1 MSTNIY
7 STSNLAD
14 YMTVREAAEY
24 LGVSTSTLR
33 NWGRL
38 GKLIPYRNP
47 MNNYRLYKRTDLD
60 SILGKIQEQRDNH
73 E

>member
-1 MSTNIY
+1 
-7 STSNLAD
+7 
-14 YMTVREAAEY
+14 MTVREAAEY

-33 NWGRL
+33 NWDRL